1 MEFGYWIR
9 LFYLIS
15 KGSKFRFKIGQL
27 NYICVIHG
35 RGLCSLRSC
44 FQQKKEGEEIKMS
57 KESEETK
64 EKPEKTEEKAAK
76 AEEKVEEDKEKAA
89 KAEEKVEDD
98 KEKAAKAEEKVED
111 DKEKVAKAEDRPEET
126 KKKPAKA
133 EKKPPAAKEKPLE
146 KMTVKELREMAK
158 NIPGITG
165 VHGMKKDD
173 LIVEIKKAK
182 GIKDEPIKKADA
194 SIAELKQ
201 KIKALK
207 VHRQEALEAKDKK
220 KATIFKRRISRLKKK
235 TRRAAA

>member
-1 MEFGYWIR
+1 
-9 LFYLIS
+9 
-15 KGSKFRFKIGQL
+15 
-27 NYICVIHG
+27 VIHG

-44 FQQKKEGEEIKMS
+44 FQQKKGGEEIKMS
-57 KESEETK
+57 KASEDTK

-76 AEEKVEEDKEKAA
+76 AEEKVDENEEKA
-89 KAEEKVEDD
+89 V
-98 KEKAAKAEEKVED
+98 
-111 DKEKVAKAEDRPEET
+111 KAEDKPEET
-126 KKKPAKA
+126 EKKPAKA

-158 NIPGITG
+158 DIPGITG

-182 GIKDEPIKKADA
+182 GVKDEPIKKADA

-207 VHRQEALEAKDKK
+207 VQRREALEAKDKK